1 MATLPDNVII
11 MEVYNDADLS
21 DPVPAYNGEQ
31 SPPPVLLK
39 PSAAGTKE
47 FVTVV
52 SVEDSAGGS
61 VVSPG
66 QSDRDNYVT
75 LLEVDET
82 PNATEE
88 VLVYR
93 LPGER
98 LGMALKFVGGTAAAD
113 NVSRVFIQSITPESP
128 ASRAQWKIS
137 PIKEGDEILEIG
149 DTPVTSMTR
158 LDCVTLLRDSPVCI
172 KLLLRHQGE
181 TSVGRARKNPPPPI
195 PPRKS
200 SIGGCNGSDLAASAS
215 TTSVRQHVELFE
227 KHASGI
233 ERSPSL
239 RRPSI
244 PPPLPPR
251 RPKCSYSDSEEQSQT
266 PAFPGMSLSMRLPGW
281 EELMRKRS
289 GSGDKGDRPVQ
300 PDFYVDL
307 LAEEDKKLLEC
318 ESDDTGSSVSTVIEK
333 FSRASTAN
341 SSFSEHTR
349 QQSLD
354 RPSHTF
360 DLEKVLS
367 PFEQL
372 ERELDGHEETCVDD
386 DEQDLDFVDDPGIL
400 NDGKDALCDVLGL
413 PSPIA
418 PPESFQDMS
427 SPQQRLN
434 EDICSDTEYHLTS
447 EEDQESRPDTLSP
460 LQEQEESSDQ
470 EIGMEV
476 DRRLADA
483 KESHVAAA
491 MALDKLLQLDFGSS
505 EPSPRRD
512 ERERSHVERECAPEE
527 EEMHLADANEQ
538 NSYDDDSDDIAFEL
552 RRHAEPLQ
560 PVQELLSY
568 SKVVKTTEHCSS
580 STVVIRNGLLD
591 SRGSQSFFE
600 ALEEVDTCFASPANK
615 EILSERTITISSQR
629 RDELVGCPASSTDI
643 ELEPEYKDPLRTY
656 QSSACVTLTPGG
668 SGSGG
673 YAEPEGTVNVASR
686 FDGGADE
693 PSGSDDSIPDD
704 MLDSCGGYRDETDDA
719 VARATEDV
727 VMEGRLLDSPDTD
740 VCLPGFDVAAGM
752 YGVLPPP
759 PEEERAAVEGCCS
772 GSQHPSEAAD
782 AAALLEGAGS
792 DMDTIPEEETGS
804 ELLTES
810 SQLDSDR
817 SEPEDSS
824 ESPLPR
830 DTPDEGSEE
839 ENKSDWALPST
850 VGQVDDLAPSGDEEI
865 LSPIEHETPSPFR
878 EREEKSRT
886 PDSEDPM
893 SSDEGGGGGFP
904 SLLLRRLPPDGHEF
918 PTAYSE
924 PSLPKAPPPPS
935 AAISA
940 PSSQEDALPLKK
952 PMHVY
957 EDSGIFSDDPLS
969 SLSASEGEEKTKVTA
984 TKSPKECCSRQGDGR
999 AAAAGEE
1006 APWTNGVD
1014 KDSTSS
1020 PPPPAMIAA
1029 EPLPA
1034 GAASKEDTK
1043 CLPATFA
1050 STPLPTPA
1058 AQYSSPLIPDRR
1070 ASAEATQK
1078 RYSGMLASML
1088 ETTKF
1093 GTKLKGLVI
1102 PDKPKAP
1109 ATVAKTLPVIVS
1121 NSVVPA
1127 SNKMVPALE
1136 DSKPRR
1142 DSKHSPPSPKHTTL
1156 LADPPW
1162 KTKEVAEVPKYS
1174 PAFKRRSL
1182 QVSKSCD
1189 VSPVRGGSQNAFQ
1202 FSLTHSKPVTP
1213 VLPETPVMSPPP
1225 LSYTS
1230 SGSRSRS
1237 NSSSSTFSNP
1247 SSSGCSLEIAKKSR
1261 ADSFAM
1267 SDSEQK
1273 QTPTV
1278 VSETPVANGKPYG
1291 QSPLLERYLSSSTYD
1306 EKNAEAKVSRQN
1318 SVKSVSST
1326 DSRSDVKTITNGHD
1340 GPSAKYNSERRSSA
1354 EIQRKNSLGS
1364 ADAVIQEA
1372 TAPTVSASS
1381 SPPQVQR
1388 LATAETKCDESRK
1401 AARTWETT
1409 SLKDAKTKFRSMDDR
1424 SWNSQF
1430 RRNSCEQPVYSTRVN
1445 SVASLNADQ
1454 RTRSL
1459 DLKESPSEAWQKSVR
1474 ASQLGQQKTV
1484 LKKTVD
1490 SADSAKS
1497 FKALAQKWE
1506 QRSQDAQGSVPQ
1518 APRKD
1523 IVVTNGKSHPP
1534 VAPKPHEYNRP
1545 SQYIVA
1551 NGKASPSTSAEYSP
1565 SVQLRSQKYSL
1576 SRPASMYEERDKPRL
1591 STDWPESH
1599 PSSYLRTKVDKPSS
1613 ATYRSSKNCSSS
1625 LSVNDIKK
1633 AFETEAAKVPPR
1645 TLASLRAMRSEQ
1657 QLPLPEH
1664 RRFSSIDSNDS
1675 GNSTASREQYSSMT
1689 SLASTSSLISPQELQ
1704 QLIDE
1709 ANQSLDEAGASGHD
1723 IHVVILHKDSPTSGL
1738 GVTLAGGSDYETK
1751 EITVHK
1757 VIAGGLADRDGR
1769 IRKADRILSINGK
1782 TMKNVT
1788 HKDAIDILKSPRQ
1801 EVVLVIS
1808 RDGRQSLRTTPN
1820 ISRASSLS
1828 SVLDVVDEPEVSAS
1842 ASPVT
1847 EAQQSPTPAKHE
1859 KIVLVKDGLGLGF
1872 TLEGGKDSPLGDK
1885 PLVVKRIFRGGA
1897 AERDGRL
1904 LVGDELVSI
1913 NAQPVC
1919 LMTRT
1924 EAWNFLKKLPDGPLT
1939 LQVVRRAC

>member
-1 MATLPDNVII
+1 
-11 MEVYNDADLS
+11 MEVPEEVCSKENECAKAQED
-21 DPVPAYNGEQ
+21 NGE
-31 SPPPVLLK
+31 
-39 PSAAGTKE
+39 
-47 FVTVV
+47 
-52 SVEDSAGGS
+52 
-61 VVSPG
+61 
-66 QSDRDNYVT
+66 
-75 LLEVDET
+75 
-82 PNATEE
+82 TE
-88 VLVYR
+88 
-93 LPGER
+93 
-98 LGMALKFVGGTAAAD
+98 A
-113 NVSRVFIQSITPESP
+113 
-128 ASRAQWKIS
+128 
-137 PIKEGDEILEIG
+137 
-149 DTPVTSMTR
+149 
-158 LDCVTLLRDSPVCI
+158 
-172 KLLLRHQGE
+172 
-181 TSVGRARKNPPPPI
+181 
-195 PPRKS
+195 
-200 SIGGCNGSDLAASAS
+200 
-215 TTSVRQHVELFE
+215 
-227 KHASGI
+227 
-233 ERSPSL
+233 
-239 RRPSI
+239 
-244 PPPLPPR
+244 
-251 RPKCSYSDSEEQSQT
+251 
-266 PAFPGMSLSMRLPGW
+266 
-281 EELMRKRS
+281 
-289 GSGDKGDRPVQ
+289 VQ
-300 PDFYVDL
+300 
-307 LAEEDKKLLEC
+307 
-318 ESDDTGSSVSTVIEK
+318 
-333 FSRASTAN
+333 
-341 SSFSEHTR
+341 
-349 QQSLD
+349 Q
-354 RPSHTF
+354 
-360 DLEKVLS
+360 
-367 PFEQL
+367 
-372 ERELDGHEETCVDD
+372 
-386 DEQDLDFVDDPGIL
+386 
-400 NDGKDALCDVLGL
+400 
-413 PSPIA
+413 
-418 PPESFQDMS
+418 
-427 SPQQRLN
+427 
-434 EDICSDTEYHLTS
+434 
-447 EEDQESRPDTLSP
+447 
-460 LQEQEESSDQ
+460 
-470 EIGMEV
+470 
-476 DRRLADA
+476 
-483 KESHVAAA
+483 
-491 MALDKLLQLDFGSS
+491 
-505 EPSPRRD
+505 
-512 ERERSHVERECAPEE
+512 
-527 EEMHLADANEQ
+527 
-538 NSYDDDSDDIAFEL
+538 
-552 RRHAEPLQ
+552 
-560 PVQELLSY
+560 
-568 SKVVKTTEHCSS
+568 
-580 STVVIRNGLLD
+580 
-591 SRGSQSFFE
+591 
-600 ALEEVDTCFASPANK
+600 
-615 EILSERTITISSQR
+615 
-629 RDELVGCPASSTDI
+629 
-643 ELEPEYKDPLRTY
+643 
-656 QSSACVTLTPGG
+656 
-668 SGSGG
+668 
-673 YAEPEGTVNVASR
+673 
-686 FDGGADE
+686 
-693 PSGSDDSIPDD
+693 
-704 MLDSCGGYRDETDDA
+704 CG
-719 VARATEDV
+719 V
-727 VMEGRLLDSPDTD
+727 
-740 VCLPGFDVAAGM
+740 
-752 YGVLPPP
+752 
-759 PEEERAAVEGCCS
+759 
-772 GSQHPSEAAD
+772 
-782 AAALLEGAGS
+782 
-792 DMDTIPEEETGS
+792 
-804 ELLTES
+804 
-810 SQLDSDR
+810 
-817 SEPEDSS
+817 
-824 ESPLPR
+824 
-830 DTPDEGSEE
+830 EE

-850 VGQVDDLAPSGDEEI
+850 VGQVDDLAPTSGDEEI
-865 LSPIEHETPSPFR
+865 LSPIEHEAPSPFR

-935 AAISA
+935 ATSSA

-969 SLSASEGEEKTKVTA
+969 SLSASEGEEKTKVSV

-999 AAAAGEE
+999 AAVSGEE

-1020 PPPPAMIAA
+1020 PPPPTMIAA
-1029 EPLPA
+1029 EPPPA
-1034 GAASKEDTK
+1034 AAMPKEDTK

-1050 STPLPTPA
+1050 STPLPTPT
-1058 AQYSSPLIPDRR
+1058 AQYSSPLILDRR

-1121 NSVVPA
+1121 NSVVPS
-1127 SNKMVPALE
+1127 SNKMVSAMDDCKL
-1136 DSKPRR
+1136 RR

-1162 KTKEVAEVPKYS
+1162 KTKEVSEVPKYS

-1189 VSPVRGGSQNAFQ
+1189 VSPVRGSSQNGFQ
-1202 FSLTHSKPVTP
+1202 FSLSHSKPVTP

-1261 ADSFAM
+1261 ADSYAM
-1267 SDSEQK
+1267 SDGEQK
-1273 QTPTV
+1273 QAPTV
-1278 VSETPVANGKPYG
+1278 VAETPVANGKPYG
-1291 QSPLLERYLSSSTYD
+1291 QSPLLERYLSSATYD

-1326 DSRSDVKTITNGHD
+1326 DSRSDQKTITNGYD

-1372 TAPTVSASS
+1372 KAQTVSASS
-1381 SPPQVQR
+1381 SPPQLQR
-1388 LATAETKCDESRK
+1388 LPSTETKCDESRK
-1401 AARTWETT
+1401 AARTWDAS
-1409 SLKDAKTKFRSMDDR
+1409 SLKDAKTKYRSMDDR

-1445 SVASLNADQ
+1445 SASSLSADQ
-1454 RTRSL
+1454 RTRSM

-1484 LKKTVD
+1484 LKKTID

-1506 QRSQDAQGSVPQ
+1506 QRSQDAQAGVPQ
-1518 APRKD
+1518 AQRKD
-1523 IVVTNGKSHPP
+1523 MVVSNGKSHPP
-1534 VAPKPHEYNRP
+1534 VAPKPPEYNRQ

-1551 NGKASPSTSAEYSP
+1551 NGKASPSTSADYP
-1565 SVQLRSQKYSL
+1565 PPVQLRSQRYPL
-1576 SRPASMYEERDKPRL
+1576 SRPASMFEERDKPRL

-1599 PSSYLRTKVDKPSS
+1599 PSSYLRTKVDRPSS
-1613 ATYRSSKNCSSS
+1613 SVAYRSSKNCSPS

-1633 AFETEAAKVPPR
+1633 AFENESAKVPPR
-1645 TLASLRAMRSEQ
+1645 TLASLRAIRSEQ

-1723 IHVVILHKDSPTSGL
+1723 IHVVILHKDSPTSGV

-1828 SVLDVVDEPEVSAS
+1828 SVLDVVDEPDVSAS